1 MQGARATAPGKIILF
16 GEHAVVYGQPAIAV
30 PLRDVRASAVVTPG
44 SVPGSVV
51 LVAAN
56 LARTLVLRKTP
67 DPNEHALVI
76 AVRRLLDYFGQPI
89 PPLQITLSSTI
100 PIASGLG
107 SGAAATAAVLRAVSL
122 ALGMPLSAETL
133 NTLVYEIEKLHHG
146 TPSGID
152 NTVVVY
158 EQPVYFIRNQPIE
171 TFAFGQP
178 IHMVVGDT
186 GVASPTHLA
195 VGDVRALRE
204 RQPEQTD
211 ALIRE
216 IGAIVQQARAA
227 IGAGDVRQLGA
238 LALQNHALLRA
249 LTVSSPELERLV
261 EAAMDAGAYGAKLSG
276 GGRGGNM
283 IAFVTPEMSSAVS
296 DALAAAGAARVIR
309 TVVG

>member
-30 PLRDVRASAVVTPG
+30 PLRDVRASAVVLPG
-44 SVPGSVV
+44 SLPGSVV
-51 LVAAN
+51 IVAAN
-56 LARTLVLRKTP
+56 LARTLVLRETP

-76 AVRRLLDYFGQPI
+76 AVRKLLDTLGQPI
-89 PPLQITLSSTI
+89 PSLQITLSSTI

-107 SGAAATAAVLRAVSL
+107 SGAAATTAVLRAVSL
-122 ALGMPLSAETL
+122 ALGLPLADEAL

-152 NTVVVY
+152 NTVVVF
-158 EQPVYFIRNQPIE
+158 ERPVYFVRERPIE
-171 TFAFGQP
+171 TFTFGQP
-178 IHMVVGDT
+178 IHLVVADT

-204 RQPEQTD
+204 RQPAQTE
-211 ALIRE
+211 ALINE

-227 IGAGDVRQLGA
+227 IGAGDVQRLGA
-238 LALQNHALLRA
+238 LALQNHALLRD

-261 EAAMDAGAYGAKLSG
+261 DAATDAGAYGAKLSG

-283 IAFVTPEMSSAVS
+283 IAFVSPEVSSAVS
-296 DALAAAGAARVIR
+296 DALTAAGAARVIR